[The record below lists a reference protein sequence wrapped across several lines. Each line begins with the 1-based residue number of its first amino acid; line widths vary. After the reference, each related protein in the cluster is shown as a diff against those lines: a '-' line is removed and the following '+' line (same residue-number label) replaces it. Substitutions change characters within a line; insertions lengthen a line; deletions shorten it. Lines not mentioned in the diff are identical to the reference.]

1 MSYIVRQAH
10 KQSIWG
16 KRGVVKMMHII
27 RKDMQTTTTWSSGTT
42 TELAI
47 YPVDAKYTK
56 RNFKWRIS
64 TATVNNETSIF
75 TMLPG
80 IWRILMVVEGDL
92 YLEHTGHHNVHL
104 APFEQDQFS
113 GEWETKSRGKAT
125 DFNVMLAEGYVANL
139 RLLTYAATEDRQMIV
154 QKTEYI
160 NESFE
165 IFYNINGKLKI
176 EGLMLNT
183 VLGQG
188 EMLIVNRNQLPEE
201 LYLVFHNAGHEPIHV
216 INATIERR
224 S

>member
-1 MSYIVRQAH
+1 
-10 KQSIWG
+10 
-16 KRGVVKMMHII
+16 MMHII

-47 YPVDAKYTK
+47 YPADAKYTK
-56 RNFKWRIS
+56 HNFKWRIS

-92 YLEHTGHHNVHL
+92 SLEHTGHHNVHL

-125 DFNVMLAEGYVANL
+125 DFNVMLTEGYVANL
-139 RLLTYAATEDRQMIV
+139 RLLTYAATEDRQVIV
-154 QKTEYI
+154 PKQEYS

-165 IFYNINGKLKI
+165 IFYNLSGELEI

-188 EMLIVNRNQLPEE
+188 EMLIVDRDQLPEE
-201 LYLVFHNAGHEPIHV
+201 LNLVFHNDDNVTIHV